1 MKRIELR
8 WLTIV
13 VGACLLAMNMASA
26 GAREFVHPGALN
38 NAHDLAFVR
47 ERLSSGE
54 QPWAAAF
61 EPVRALATPTTAAPR
76 QIDSTKSS
84 RDSEVARDAA
94 QRTYANA
101 LAWAYTG
108 NLLYAHQAVA
118 SLDRWSRLDGFVGG
132 TDQDKLVAGWIGVP
146 LAQAAEI
153 MRGCACWA
161 PVDVARMQE
170 MFRRAF
176 YPQLATASRWNG
188 NVDLTQI
195 SALMSIAVF
204 NDDAAMFE
212 IGVARMRARAPAYFH
227 LVTDTGVPLLGA
239 VQSVDERWYHPA
251 KWVDGLTQ
259 ESCRDN
265 NHHAQFGMASAL
277 QAAEV
282 AWNQGI
288 DIYGENRTRYV
299 ATMELLA
306 LQMRSRSMQGTCSND
321 RTSAELLDTW
331 SIGYNHYHVRMGMVL
346 PHTAALL
353 SGPMQARGRSDWNI
367 FHERLTHGSIPAPH
381 RVQAAAVVTIEPR
394 DAALARLIA
403 PAAAAETLAGGF
415 KWSEGPVWIPDAAS
429 PGGGYLLF
437 SDVPANIA
445 YRWDAS
451 AGVTAFLNPSG
462 GQSGPELR
470 EPGTNGLIA
479 AATAGAIIAADHGHR
494 AIVQI
499 DLASGMRTT
508 LADRFAGK
516 RLSSPNDVVLAR
528 SGDLYFTD
536 PPYAFVRGDASPL
549 KEQPVNGV
557 YRRAPGG
564 QVTLI
569 DGSLARPNGIAL
581 SPDET
586 RLYVANSDPGHAVWM
601 VYDRAADGSISNGRI
616 LKDVTAHVGD
626 ANPGLPDGL
635 KPDING
641 NLFATGPGGVYVL
654 AADGREIGFI
664 RVDGAVANVAFGGP
678 ARDTLYL
685 TSGSRLIRLPTL
697 TRGYQSGH

>member
-1 MKRIELR
+1 MIRIEPH
-8 WLTIV
+8 WLTIAS
-13 VGACLLAMNMASA
+13 ACLLVVNTTTV
-26 GAREFVHPGALN
+26 GAHDFVHPGALN

-47 ERLSSGE
+47 ARVSSGK

-61 EPVRALATPTTAAPR
+61 EPVRALATPPTAAPR

-84 RDSEVARDAA
+84 RDSEVAREAA

-108 NLLYAHQAVA
+108 DELYARQAVA
-118 SLDRWSRLDGFVGG
+118 ALDDWSRIDGFVGG
-132 TDQDKLVAGWIGVP
+132 TDQDKLVAGWLGVP

-161 PVDVARMQE
+161 RPDVARLQA

-176 YPQLATASRWNG
+176 YPQLVHASRWNG

-204 NDDAAMFE
+204 NDDKAMFD
-212 IGVARMRARAPAYFH
+212 IGVERMRARAPAYFH
-227 LVTDTGVPLLGA
+227 LVTDIEVPVLGEG
-239 VQSVDERWYHPA
+239 QSVAA
-251 KWVDGLTQ
+251 KWYNPVKWVNGLTQ

-265 NHHAQFGMASAL
+265 NHHAQYGMASAL

-282 AWNQGI
+282 AWNQGVNV
-288 DIYGENRTRYV
+288 YAENRSRYV
-299 ATMELLA
+299 ATMELMA
-306 LQMRSRSMQGTCSND
+306 LQMTRGSMLGICAND
-321 RTSAELLDTW
+321 RASVELFDTW
-331 SIGYNHYHVRMGMVL
+331 SIGYNHYHGRMGMTL
-346 PHTAALL
+346 PHTAELL
-353 SGPMQARGRSDWNI
+353 AGLMPTRGRSDWNV
-367 FHERLTHGSIPAPH
+367 FHERLTHGGIQTPN
-381 RVQAAAVVTIEPR
+381 RVPAAAVVTIEPR
-394 DAALARLIA
+394 EAAFARLIA
-403 PAAAAETLAGGF
+403 PAAAAETLASGF
-415 KWSEGPVWIPDAAS
+415 KWSEGPVWIPDAAFS
-429 PGGGYLLF
+429 GGGYLLF

-445 YRWDAS
+445 FRWDAN
-451 AGVTAFLNPSG
+451 AGVTEFLNPSG
-462 GQSGPELR
+462 GRSGPELR
-470 EPGTNGLIA
+470 EPGTNGLIP
-479 AATAGAIIAADHGHR
+479 AATAGAIIAADHGNR
-494 AIVQI
+494 AIVRI
-499 DLASGMRTT
+499 DLASRTRTT
-508 LADRFAGK
+508 IADGFEGR
-516 RLSSPNDVVLAR
+516 RLSSPNDVVLAK

-536 PPYAFVRGDASPL
+536 PPYAFVTGDASPL

-586 RLYVANSDPGHAVWM
+586 RLYVANSDPRYAIWM

-616 LKDVTAHVGD
+616 LKDVTARVGD

-635 KPDING
+635 KPDTNG

-654 AADGREIGFI
+654 APDGREIGLI

-678 ARDTLYL
+678 GFDTLYL

-697 TRGYQSGH
+697 TRGYQVGR